1 MAPPMHRMHT
11 ERDVIVA
18 KSHEPPIERQHHLR
32 AHPRRRRRRGGP
44 RHDRLEPARRRPR
57 RGREQQRDRGAAP
70 AGPRVVRPDRVQPS
84 HAGAGRPEPLLRRD
98 AAVAR
103 STAPAAVPGRARRHV
118 RLRRLPQGDPRPRAA
133 EALHDPGAPPDHP
146 PDALDAHG
154 GPSMRRGLVQS
165 KRWLVVVALGAGVAA
180 GCAAPLAGD
189 IPAYPTASQ
198 LEVDTQACE
207 QGATGR
213 AEFERR
219 ADYMACMISRGYRTY
234 VTVATYWNLAELNV
248 LAAGKGKQAQA
259 QQAQSQ
265 VLLDLQ
271 TCATDAG
278 ALAGLVSECL
288 GKRGYTARA
297 PKRLASD

>member
-1 MAPPMHRMHT
+1 
-11 ERDVIVA
+11 
-18 KSHEPPIERQHHLR
+18 
-32 AHPRRRRRRGGP
+32 
-44 RHDRLEPARRRPR
+44 
-57 RGREQQRDRGAAP
+57 
-70 AGPRVVRPDRVQPS
+70 
-84 HAGAGRPEPLLRRD
+84 
-98 AAVAR
+98 
-103 STAPAAVPGRARRHV
+103 
-118 RLRRLPQGDPRPRAA
+118 
-133 EALHDPGAPPDHP
+133 
-146 PDALDAHG
+146 
-154 GPSMRRGLVQS
+154 MRRGLVQS
-165 KRWLVVVALGAGVAA
+165 KRWLVVVALSAGVAA

-207 QGATGR
+207 QAATGR

-248 LAAGKGKQAQA
+248 LAASKGKQAQA

-278 ALAGLVSECL
+278 AVAGLA
-288 GKRGYTARA
+288 ARA
-297 PKRLASD
+297 GGSGRLGQRESAPARRAHARRRPRRPRRRVPRQARLHRPHPQAPRLRLIPPPLPSGERAG